1 MRLARSSGSLQRPGL
16 QRFPSSLGEPW
27 WPSHFSA
34 HACAG
39 GGGCGAQAGLE
50 HAICLVRSSRRKM
63 RQLLAERSKK
73 QARRNSLFDFCTY
86 FQARM
91 SVFVFVTFSYRKGLN
106 ACTHLTHKETRDC
119 VSVATTPC
127 PTIWLTKACC
137 FAIKRKQLPYHV
149 HTIPYR
155 VAAPTAA
162 CAKPWPQS
170 RGATFVEF

>member
-1 MRLARSSGSLQRPGL
+1 MAKPFLRTCVCRG
-16 QRFPSSLGEPW
+16 
-27 WPSHFSA
+27 
-34 HACAG
+34 ACG
-39 GGGCGAQAGLE
+39 TQADLE
-50 HAICLVRSSRRKM
+50 QAIGRVRSSRRKM
-63 RQLLAERSKK
+63 RQLLAKRSKK
-73 QARRNSLFDFCTY
+73 QVRRTSLVDFCTY

-137 FAIKRKQLPYHV
+137 FAIKLKELPCHV
-149 HTIPYR
+149 HIVPYR
-155 VAAPTAA
+155 IAAPTAA